1 MCQMIATGSFP
12 FIRPAL
18 DASCG
23 RVFGRAR
30 GLVQPTAHECRIER
44 REQPR
49 RLRATW
55 LTEERLV
62 DGAERVAR
70 RGAIP
75 HALRGLVKL
84 LLQRLRLAQL
94 ADEARDLFEEPLLVR
109 GERHVGHRIANAELR
124 VLRRPALEPDPR
136 EIDTRLQLVALR
148 LRERLALALLG
159 LAEGL
164 DARDL
169 QPIGDDREAD
179 TESGCGVILVHLR

>member
-12 FIRPAL
+12 FIRRAL

-55 LTEERLV
+55 LAEERLV
-62 DGAERVAR
+62 DGGERVAR
-70 RGAIP
+70 RGAVP

-84 LLQRLRLAQL
+84 LLQRLRLAHL
-94 ADEARDLFEEPLLVR
+94 PDEARDLFEETLLLR
-109 GERHVGHRIANAELR
+109 GERHLGHRIAHAELR
-124 VLRRPALEPDPR
+124 VLRRPALEPDAR
-136 EIDTRLQLVALR
+136 EIDARLQIVALR
-148 LRERLALALLG
+148 RRERLALALLC

-169 QPIGDDREAD
+169 QPVGDDREAD
-179 TESGCGVILVHLR
+179 AERGWRMVLVHLR